1 MIYRGGQNVL
11 NSRSQYSRC
20 QVPRLS
26 VMVGDSQQFDTAA
39 LKIETEKLKKRIV
52 EEAIDPPKK
61 RAKVDL
67 KVMKVISIRNF
78 KSQKSNLVH
87 DNQ

>member
-1 MIYRGGQNVL
+1 
-11 NSRSQYSRC
+11 
-20 QVPRLS
+20 
-26 VMVGDSQQFDTAA
+26 MVGDSQQFDTAA

-61 RAKVDL
+61 RAKVDGNL
-67 KVMKVISIRNF
+67 KDMKVTSIRDF